1 MADRVL
7 ILGAGIIGLSSAWHA
22 LKRGYQV
29 TVVDRGEPTRDGCS
43 FGNAGMVVPSHFIP
57 LAAPGVVWQ
66 GLKWMWNPES
76 PFYIRP
82 RLSWDL
88 MSWGLRFWWASSAR
102 RVEAAAPVLRDLNF
116 ASRAIYEE
124 WSADL
129 ASGPGDFGLEA
140 KGLLMLCQ
148 TAHGFHEEAL
158 FAERANTLGVP
169 AQVLDAAEA
178 KAMEPGI
185 SLDIEGAVYFPRD
198 CHLDP
203 NRLMAGLEAKCRAMG
218 ADFRFRTEVTGFIR
232 DGKRLKG
239 VTTQVGEI
247 EADQFV
253 LAAGSWSPLVA
264 RQLGLGLPM
273 QAGKGYS
280 VTLPSPRKLPRLCSI
295 LTEARVA
302 VTPMGTRLRVGGT
315 MELSGLNEEV
325 APARVRGIQR
335 SFCRYYQDFKESDFE
350 GLKPWKGLRPCAPD
364 GLPYLGRSRKIPN
377 LVIATGHAMM
387 GLSLGPVTGKL
398 VGELLDNAPTSIN
411 LSLLAPGRYG

>member
-1 MADRVL
+1 MAGRVL

-22 LKRGYQV
+22 LRRGYRV
-29 TVVDRGEPTRDGCS
+29 TVVDRGDSPRDGCS

-82 RLSWDL
+82 RFSWDL
-88 MSWGLRFWWASSAR
+88 VSWGLRFWWASSAR
-102 RVEAAAPVLRDLNF
+102 RVRAAAPVLRDLNF
-116 ASRAIYEE
+116 ASRGIYEE

-129 ASGPGDFGLEA
+129 AGGPGDFGLETQ
-140 KGLLMLCQ
+140 GLLMLCQ
-148 TAHGFHEEAL
+148 TPGGFHEEAQ
-158 FAERANTLGVP
+158 FAERANALGVP
-169 AQVLDAAEA
+169 ARVLDAAA
-178 KAMEPGI
+178 ARAMEPGI

-203 NRLMAGLEAKCRAMG
+203 NRLMAGLESKCRSMG
-218 ADFRFRTEVTGFIR
+218 AEFLFRTEVSGFAL
-232 DGKRLKG
+232 DGNRVKG
-239 VTTQVGEI
+239 VVTPAGEVG
-247 EADQFV
+247 ADQVV
-253 LAAGSWSPLVA
+253 LAAGSWSPVVA
-264 RQLGLGLPM
+264 RHLGLKLPM

-280 VTLPSPRKLPRLCSI
+280 ITIPSPRKVPRLCSI

-302 VTPMGTRLRVGGT
+302 VTPMGGRLRVGGT
-315 MELSGLNEEV
+315 MELSGLNEEI

-335 SFCRYYQDFKESDFE
+335 SFCRYYPDFTESDFE
-350 GLKPWKGLRPCAPD
+350 GLEPWKGLRPCSPD

-377 LVIATGHAMM
+377 LVVATGHAMM

-398 VGELLDNAPTSIN
+398 VGELLDDASPSIN

>member
-1 MADRVL
+1 MAGRVL

-22 LKRGYQV
+22 LRRGYQV
-29 TVVDRGEPTRDGCS
+29 TVVDRGESSRDGCS

-88 MSWGLRFWWASSAR
+88 MSWGLRFWWASSPR

-116 ASRAIYEE
+116 ASRSIYEE
-124 WSADL
+124 WAADI
-129 ASGPGDFGLEA
+129 ASGPGDFGLET

-148 TAHGFHEEAL
+148 TAAGFHEEAL
-158 FAERANTLGVP
+158 FADRANALGVP
-169 AQVLDAAEA
+169 ARVLDAAATRE
-178 KAMEPGI
+178 MEPGI
-185 SLDIEGAVYFPRD
+185 SLKIEGSVFFPRD

-218 ADFRFRTEVTGFIR
+218 ADFRFRTEVTGFLR
-232 DGKRLKG
+232 DGRRLRG
-239 VTTQVGEI
+239 ATTGGGEV
-247 EADQFV
+247 EADQVV
-253 LAAGSWSPLVA
+253 LAAGSWSPVVA

-280 VTLPSPRKLPRLCSI
+280 VTVPSPRKLPRICSI

-302 VTPMGTRLRVGGT
+302 VTPMAGRLRVGGT
-315 MELSGLNEEV
+315 MELSGLNEKIAE
-325 APARVRGIQR
+325 ARVRGIKR
-335 SFCRYYQDFKESDFE
+335 SFCRYYTDFTEADFE
-350 GLKPWKGLRPCAPD
+350 GLAPWRGLRPCTPD

-411 LSLLAPGRYG
+411 LSLLAPERYG